1 MKPPMMKPPGSL
13 RNPGEVTQLVQHA
26 DRMHILKKE
35 NERRLVEIIE
45 QTPGN
50 PDRDTVMCG
59 ITKEGIRALLV
70 RMKAEF
76 EAGTFSHDLCL
87 THETLKGAK
96 ELSDITM
103 DHVVHM

>member
-1 MKPPMMKPPGSL
+1 
-13 RNPGEVTQLVQHA
+13 
-26 DRMHILKKE
+26 MHILKKE
-35 NERRLVEIIE
+35 NEHRLVEIIE

-70 RMKAEF
+70 RIKAEF
-76 EAGTFSHDLCL
+76 EAGTFSHDLRL